1 MKIALFSKAF
11 LPNVGGIET
20 STAMIA
26 LVWQAAGHDVEV
38 ITAVPDPDHRW
49 SGPYPVR
56 RRWDPPTLLGK
67 ARSADLVAT
76 NGYSRL
82 AVGAALLARRPIT
95 IFHQGYQLI
104 CSDGLG
110 FRDRT
115 FHQFRMSRDLKLAF
129 ASAPTAG
136 IRALARI
143 PIDGAI
149 RRWFS
154 GARHVVPSHHVAG
167 RLRLPGARVIYQP
180 PNPVVIATVEEL
192 GPPSADG
199 RRQAHLAGDI
209 VFFGRLVFEKGCDV
223 LLKAYALWRE
233 RGWPGLPAERS
244 PPRLIIHG
252 GGPEASAMK
261 ALVSELGLGD
271 RVDLRPFLGGRDLV
285 LAARDATVVV
295 IPSVWEEPG
304 ATIAVELFACGVPV
318 IASATGA
325 QGEIFA
331 EHGLVAGNGD
341 VSGWADAFARHFAA
355 GPKYPHP
362 TGSEEWT
369 LPVIRRSLLE
379 LLEEQ
384 RSRPSH
390 A

>member
-1 MKIALFSKAF
+1 MKIALLSKAF

-26 LVWQAAGHDVEV
+26 LVWQSAGHEVEV
-38 ITAVPDPDHRW
+38 ITATPDPDHRW
-49 SGPYPVR
+49 SGPHAVTR
-56 RRWDPPTLLGK
+56 QWDLPTLLRKVRG
-67 ARSADLVAT
+67 ADLVAT
-76 NGYSRL
+76 NGYSRV
-82 AVGAALLARRPIT
+82 AVAAALLNRRPIT

-115 FHQFRMSRDLKLAF
+115 FHQFRMSRDLELAF
-129 ASAPTAG
+129 ASAPAAG

-143 PIDGAI
+143 PVDGAV
-149 RRWFS
+149 RRWFTD
-154 GARHVVPSHHVAG
+154 ARHVVPSHHVAR
-167 RLRLPGARVIYQP
+167 RLKLPGARVIYQP
-180 PNPVVIATVEEL
+180 PNPVVIAAVEEL
-192 GPPSADG
+192 GPPTPEG
-199 RRQAHLAGDI
+199 RRRAHLAGDI

-223 LLKAYALWRE
+223 LIKAYALWRN
-233 RGWPGLPAERS
+233 RGWPGLPADRS
-244 PPRLIIHG
+244 PPRLVIHG
-252 GGPEASAMK
+252 GGPEAAAMT
-261 ALVSELGLGD
+261 ALVRELGLGGS
-271 RVDLRPFLGGRDLV
+271 VDLRPFLGGRDLV

-331 EHGLVAGNGD
+331 EHGLVAENGD
-341 VSGWADAFARHFAA
+341 IAGWAEAFARHFAT
-355 GPKYPHP
+355 GPNYPHP
-362 TGSEEWT
+362 TGAEEWT

-379 LLEEQ
+379 LLG
-384 RSRPSH
+384 
-390 A
+390 